1 MSRAALLLAVLALFG
16 CQKKKGGEE
25 SVDADYA
32 ADVARI
38 CDVEH
43 LSGAEREES
52 SARSVIAA
60 EWLGRHVK
68 TQAGRDF
75 LASLVPLAPA
85 AKAARL
91 RAEARRAGL
100 DDCRTAAAWDEAASA
115 PSAAS
120 GDAR

>member
-1 MSRAALLLAVLALFG
+1 MSRAAVLLAALALFG

-25 SVDADYA
+25 SLDADYA

-52 SARSVIAA
+52 SARSIIAA

-75 LASLVPLAPA
+75 LASLVPLQPA

-91 RAEARRAGL
+91 RAEAKRAGL
-100 DDCRTAAAWDEAASA
+100 DDCRTAAAWEET
-115 PSAAS
+115 PAAS
-120 GDAR
+120 GASDDAR